1 MNSRNTIT
9 IRNQVYERL
18 KRHGAF
24 GESFSKLITRILD
37 ELERDKKKIEAE
49 NAPRLLD
56 LLKERKRLEQERRDG
71 DGHRERSHCGTTVS
85 RKKTLQSAPSV
96 GTIVQTATAENPF
109 TRKEMRHG

>member
-24 GESFSKLITRILD
+24 VESFSKLITRILD
-37 ELERDKKKIEAE
+37 ELEREKIEAE

-71 DGHRERSHCGTTVS
+71 DGHRERSRGTTVS
-85 RKKTLQSAPSV
+85 RKKTLQSAPFI
-96 GTIVQTATAENPF
+96 GTIVQTATAENPS